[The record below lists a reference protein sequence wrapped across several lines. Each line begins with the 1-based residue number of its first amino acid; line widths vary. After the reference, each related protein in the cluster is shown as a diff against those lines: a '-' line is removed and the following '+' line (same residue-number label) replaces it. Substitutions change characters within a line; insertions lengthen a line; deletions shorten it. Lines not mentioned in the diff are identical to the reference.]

1 MNDRR
6 KVSRTAGAALDTA
19 LPPDEA
25 VRVVVRGTFG
35 TAFVATDRRVLIWKK
50 GRLNTF
56 SWENL
61 SAVVFGGGPLV
72 RWVQVRGPRV
82 GLVAP
87 SLLNVGEL
95 VDTIQLGELVDET
108 ARAALEML
116 VRHRGK
122 GLPREVGSARLN
134 GRSAHSSTSMGAG
147 DILMEAAGAGGRL
160 FLLPDRI
167 RIHHTGF
174 RGGLLE
180 SLPGEREVPLERIS
194 KIDWRAPGP
203 LRLGR
208 IQFRT
213 RSAEGMDVA
222 GSENEVMFYLHQEPA
237 FREIK
242 AAIEGRVAEMR
253 PGPQRTPPP
262 RRRGPA

>member
-6 KVSRTAGAALDTA
+6 KVSRTAGAAIDTA
-19 LPPDEA
+19 LLPDEA
-25 VRVVVRGTFG
+25 VWVVVRGTFG

-50 GRLNTF
+50 GRLNAF

-61 SAVVFGGGPLV
+61 SAVVFGGGLLV
-72 RWVQVRGPRV
+72 RWVQVRGPSV

-108 ARAALEML
+108 ARAVLDML
-116 VRHRGK
+116 VRHRAEGQT
-122 GLPREVGSARLN
+122 REVGSARLT
-134 GRSAHSSTSMGAG
+134 GRSAASSTSTGA
-147 DILMEAAGAGGRL
+147 DEILMEAAGAGGQL

-180 SLPGEREVPLERIS
+180 SLPAERELPLETIG
-194 KIDWRAPGP
+194 KIDWRTPRP

-208 IQFRT
+208 IHFRT
-213 RSAEGMDVA
+213 RSAEGIGIA
-222 GSENEVMFYLHQEPA
+222 GAENEVMFYLHQEPG

-242 AAIEGRVAEMR
+242 AAIEGRVAEMQ
-253 PGPQRTPPP
+253 PGPQRTPQP
-262 RRRGPA
+262 RRRGRA

>member
-1 MNDRR
+1 MNDRGKLSR
-6 KVSRTAGAALDTA
+6 KAGAALDAA
-19 LPPDEA
+19 LAADEA

-50 GRLNTF
+50 RRLNTF

-61 SAVVFGGGPLV
+61 SAVAFGGGPLV
-72 RWVQVRGPRV
+72 RWVQVRGPSV

-95 VDTIQLGELVDET
+95 ADTIQLGELVDET

-122 GLPREVGSARLN
+122 GQPREVGSSQLT
-134 GRSAHSSTSMGAG
+134 GRSAHTSASTGAD

-160 FLLPDRI
+160 LLLPDRI
-167 RIHHTGF
+167 RIRHTGF
-174 RGGLLE
+174 RGGPLK
-180 SLPGEREVPLERIS
+180 SLPAERELPLERIG
-194 KIDWRAPGP
+194 KIDWRTPGP

-213 RSAEGMDVA
+213 RSAEGIDVA
-222 GSENEVMFYLHQEPA
+222 GSETEVMFYLHQEPA

-242 AAIEGRVAEMR
+242 AAIDGRVADMR
-253 PGPQRTPPP
+253 PGRQRTQAP
-262 RRRGPA
+262 RRQGRA